1 MDGEVERM
9 PPHLFPFFHSLSC
22 PSGGHPRNVIF
33 LAVQLQVMEI
43 TNVPGA
49 DSGSIPR
56 TSLVVVIV
64 PYCCSGSHHLEQT
77 QNSRVRCQ
85 AFETGSTDRE
95 WSGHSVA
102 SNCVAFGTA
111 DGIPR
116 ELWAQQ
122 LNRAVSKM
130 EAK

>member
-22 PSGGHPRNVIF
+22 PSAGHPRNVIF

-49 DSGSIPR
+49 DADSGSIPR

-64 PYCCSGSHHLEQT
+64 PYCCSQSH
-77 QNSRVRCQ
+77 
-85 AFETGSTDRE
+85 
-95 WSGHSVA
+95 
-102 SNCVAFGTA
+102 
-111 DGIPR
+111 
-116 ELWAQQ
+116 
-122 LNRAVSKM
+122 
-130 EAK
+130 